1 MNIKLKK
8 DPQENE
14 RQYIWRIAEAKSAGL
29 LDMSWPQISDLF
41 NKELRDE
48 DEKWYNESAYRK
60 PYQEAKGYYEDVFSK
75 MSSESLLQNMQAQKR
90 ELEKLKKQIQTEKIE
105 YNRWLREE
113 ARDELILEKITG
125 AIKECVDPLPAS
137 PSFLESQSVENEKAR
152 NEDNIS
158 TQLLY
163 IDGKPQSAVESL
175 PQGNRSCVL
184 AFGDAHFGA
193 DFTIKGLFGEEI
205 NSYSPEKFYE
215 RMDALLAETIKF
227 IRREKFDHIHVYD
240 LGDSIDGILR
250 VGQLMKLRY
259 GVAESAVKYA
269 LYLSGWLN
277 ILSAYCSIDF
287 QMTGGNHSEIRHLG
301 QKKGTFEDDNMA
313 LVIKEIIKAKLE
325 NNSRFHMTEN
335 DTGYIFDTIQGC
347 TLLGIHG
354 ESKKLDETIKDLSAI
369 YQVDIDILLTGHLHH
384 SFSETVGKCVDVM
397 RVPSIVGIDDYSMKV
412 RKASNAGATI
422 FVVEE
427 NKGKVLDYHVK
438 FSS

>member
-41 NKELRDE
+41 NRELRDE

-75 MSSESLLQNMQAQKR
+75 MSNESFLQNMQAQKR

-113 ARDELILEKITG
+113 ARDELILEKLTG
-125 AIKECVDPLPAS
+125 AIKECVDSLPAS
-137 PSFLESQSVENEKAR
+137 PAFLKSQSIENEKPHSK
-152 NEDNIS
+152 DNIS
-158 TQLLY
+158 TRVLN
-163 IDGKPQSAVESL
+163 IDGKPQSVAKTL
-175 PQGNRSCVL
+175 PQGKRSCVL

-215 RMDALLAETIKF
+215 RMDILLAETIKF
-227 IRREKFDHIHVYD
+227 VQREKFDHIHVYD

-269 LYLSGWLN
+269 LYLSNWLN
-277 ILSAYCSIDF
+277 TLSAYCSIEF

-313 LVIKEIIKAKLE
+313 LVIKEIIKARLA
-325 NNSRFHMTEN
+325 NNSRFHITEN

-354 ESKKLDETIKDLSAI
+354 ESKNLDETIKDLSAV

-384 SFSETVGKCVDVM
+384 SFSETVGRCIDVM
-397 RVPSIVGIDDYSMKV
+397 RIPSIVGIDDYSMKV
-412 RKASNAGATI
+412 RKTSNAGATI